1 MKSQTELDKQIIESL
16 NQGVNYIE
24 LNQKSMGEI
33 KERLRIKKNGEM
45 KTAEKI
51 TAFFQDFRFKINKPA
66 ATFCCI
72 MMIAAMLYT
81 FVQPVK
87 VWAKEGLD
95 KAVQIIYTVVKDEDG
110 SYKAVQVP
118 DNNDPSYSTQKEV
131 TDDAVDFA
139 FKAPPALENG
149 FELIS
154 THIQVPLT
162 KEGEIIDT
170 VPDSIEKCYSKT
182 GSDCIIFLT
191 CSSKSDLLL
200 YAKDKT
206 YDGDTRKN
214 RREYALDKTSV
225 YYYENAVPEYPLVED
240 PKDGRWTFDFTQKP
254 TIKTEH
260 IYAWEQEGVYYEL
273 SDLGRST
280 FNEVKKDMEL
290 VIKYQLEKN
299 NK

>member
-24 LNQKSMGEI
+24 PNQEILREI
-33 KERLRIKKNGEM
+33 KRRLRTQSDGEM
-45 KTAEKI
+45 KMLEKI
-51 TAFFQDFRFKINKPA
+51 SGVFQDLRFKINKPA

-72 MMIAAMLYT
+72 MVIAAMLCT

-87 VWAKEGLD
+87 AWAKEGLD
-95 KAVQIIYTVVKDEDG
+95 KAVQVIYTVVKNEDG
-110 SYKAVQVP
+110 SYEAVQVP
-118 DNNDPSYSTQKEV
+118 DNNEPAYSTQKEV
-131 TDDAVDFA
+131 ADDAVDFA

-170 VPDSIEKCYSKT
+170 VPDSIEKCYSKA
-182 GSDCIIFLT
+182 GSDCVIFLT

-200 YAKDKT
+200 YAKDKA

-214 RREYALDKTSV
+214 RREYALDKISV
-225 YYYENAVPEYPLVED
+225 YYYENAVPEYPLTKD
-240 PKDGRWTFDFTQKP
+240 TKDGRWTSDFTQKP

-260 IYAWEQEGVYYEL
+260 IFTWEQEGVYYEL

-280 FNEVKKDMEL
+280 FKEARKNMEFVL
-290 VIKYQLEKN
+290 KYQLEK
-299 NK
+299 K